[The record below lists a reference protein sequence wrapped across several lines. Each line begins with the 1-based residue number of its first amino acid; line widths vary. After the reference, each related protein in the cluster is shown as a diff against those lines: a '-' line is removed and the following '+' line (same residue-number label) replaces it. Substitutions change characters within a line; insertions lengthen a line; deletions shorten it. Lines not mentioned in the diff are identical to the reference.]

1 MRYKCLVFDHDDTVV
16 SSTKEI
22 HHPAFLEALR
32 IMRPGETIGID
43 DYFRFNFH
51 PGFLEYCRDR
61 YQMTDDELKVE
72 EEIWKKYVSTRIPS
86 AFEGIR
92 EIMEREIEEGGI
104 IAVSSHSF
112 DFNIKRDYEHNH
124 LPMPSEVFGWELP
137 NEHRKPSPYA
147 LELIAE
153 KYHLK
158 PSDICVIDDMK
169 PGFDMAKA
177 FGCDFIAAGWCND
190 VKEIRD
196 YMLENSKAYAYTVE
210 ELEKMIF

>member
-1 MRYKCLVFDHDDTVV
+1 
-16 SSTKEI
+16 
-22 HHPAFLEALR
+22 
-32 IMRPGETIGID
+32 MRPSETIGID

-51 PGFLEYCRDR
+51 PGFIEYCKDR
-61 YQMTDDELKVE
+61 YHMTDEELKVE

-86 AFEGIR
+86 AFPGMK
-92 EIMEREIEEGGI
+92 EIMEREITEGGI

-112 DFNIKRDYEHNH
+112 DFNIKRDYEHNG

-147 LELIAE
+147 LEILAS
-153 KYHLK
+153 KYRLQ
-158 PSDICVIDDMK
+158 PSEICVIDDMK
-169 PGFDMAKA
+169 PGFDMAKS

-196 YMLENSKAYAYTVE
+196 YMLANSKAYAYTVE
-210 ELEKMIF
+210 ELAKMIF